1 MILRT
6 LSFAAA
12 TAAMCV
18 TLSGCLEAERRGG
31 HVSSAVGVS
40 PNGSSALP
48 PVASDAPIV
57 GATPPEVVPPGST
70 PTPLERIACTD
81 ARYQDAYTVGYT
93 PDPAVRAEVAA
104 VTQSMTIEQKIVQL
118 TGVASPNY
126 MDGTRWDDI
135 QRSYDDEALGIRG
148 YMWRDG
154 PHGVNLEA
162 LQHDRPSQGNYS
174 TAFPTSVAQGAS
186 FDLDLL
192 LRVGEAMGDETVA
205 SKNTVLLAPCMN
217 VLRHPYW
224 GRAQETFGED
234 SFHLG
239 RVASAVTVGIQQHV
253 VGCAKHWAANN
264 IEVNRFNLNAEM
276 DEQTLREIYGRH
288 FEMVVRDGGIGCVM
302 ASYNSVNGK
311 KQTQNYHTITEV
323 LRGDFG
329 YQGFVLTDWWAMPG
343 ADNGQGPV
351 DPPDDR
357 LNAAEAIQAGLDVEV
372 PWALNY
378 DALKQV
384 VDEGTVPVALVDA
397 AVNRVLE
404 QKKRF
409 NAYDLDGP
417 IGLKTPRTQL
427 SGGSITGNDDHIALA
442 QELAEKSMVLLENE
456 NQTLPIA
463 IGSGTVAVIGA
474 TVNYTVPSDDPPNK
488 TIDWVRDQPLGD
500 RGSSRV
506 LPDPAKT
513 TGPLAGIQAAAP
525 SGVTVIGGSTAAE
538 AADADFVV
546 VMVGLTAGDEGEEYT
561 GAGDRES
568 LALPPPHDALVQDVA
583 ALGKPMVVVI
593 QAGAVVS
600 LPWLNSVPAVVM
612 AWYPGQ
618 KGGAALGR
626 LLFGQTNFAGRLPVT
641 WPTDESQLPVFNE
654 STTTVMDYFLGYRR
668 FDQLGLTPLFAF
680 GHGLSYSTFGYSNL
694 QVPCQSVSKNGVIEL
709 KVDVTNEGTLA
720 GDEVVQVYASF
731 PETQAARRSL
741 KELKGFARVNVLP
754 GETKRVTIPVR
765 VSDLK
770 YWDMSANSW
779 VVESGPVLFRV
790 GPSSDRLLLEE
801 TVLVD

>member
-1 MILRT
+1 MNRV
-6 LSFAAA
+6 LSSLLGVAAA
-12 TAAMCV
+12 CSVA
-18 TLSGCLEAERRGG
+18 SGCLEAKRSGN
-31 HVSSAVGVS
+31 HVSNALGVPDGPSAIPS
-40 PNGSSALP
+40 
-48 PVASDAPIV
+48 VAADAPIV
-57 GATPPEVVPPGST
+57 GPTPPEVVPPGTT
-70 PTPLERIACTD
+70 PSPVERVACTD

-93 PDPAVRAEVAA
+93 PDPEIRAEVAA
-104 VTQSMTIEQKIVQL
+104 VTQSMTIDQKIVQL

-126 MDGTRWDDI
+126 ADGTRWDDI
-135 QRSYDDEALGIRG
+135 QRSYDDEVLGIRG

-162 LQHDRPSQGNYS
+162 RQHDRPNEGNYA

-192 LRVGEAMGDETVA
+192 LRMGEALGDETVA
-205 SKNTVLLAPCMN
+205 SRNTVMLAPCMN
-217 VLRHPYW
+217 ILRHPYW

-302 ASYNSVNGK
+302 ASYNSVNGT
-311 KQTQNYHTITEV
+311 KQTQNLHTLNDI
-323 LRGDFG
+323 LRKDFG

-357 LNAAEAIQAGLDVEV
+357 LNAAEAIRAGLDVEV

-384 VDEGTVPVALVDA
+384 VESGTVPVSLVDA

-404 QKKRF
+404 QKRRF

-417 IGLKTPRTQL
+417 IGLKTPRTRL
-427 SGGSITGNDDHIALA
+427 SGGSITGNDEHIALA
-442 QELAEKSMVLLENE
+442 QELAEKSMVLLKNE
-456 NQTLPIA
+456 SQTLPIA
-463 IGSGTVAVIGA
+463 LTSGTVAVIGA
-474 TVNYTVPSDDPPNK
+474 SVNYTVPSDDPSNQ
-488 TIDWVRDQPLGD
+488 TIDWARDQPLGD

-513 TGPLAGIQAAAP
+513 TGPLAGIEAAAP
-525 SGVTVIGGSTAAE
+525 SGVTVIGGATADD

-568 LALPPPHDALVQDVA
+568 LALPPPHDTLVQEVA

-600 LPWLNSVPAVVM
+600 LPWLDAVPAVVM

-626 LLFGQTNFAGRLPVT
+626 LLFGETNFSGRLPVT
-641 WPTDESQLPVFNE
+641 WPKDESQLPVFNE
-654 STTTVMDYFLGYRR
+654 GTTTVMDYYLGYRR
-668 FDQLGLTPLFAF
+668 FDHLDLTPLFAF
-680 GHGLSYSTFGYSNL
+680 GHGLSYSNFAYGNL
-694 QVPCQSVSKNGVIEL
+694 QVPCASVSKNGVIEV
-709 KVDVTNEGTLA
+709 KVDVTNEGSLP
-720 GDEVVQVYASF
+720 GDEVVFAFASF
-731 PETQAARRSL
+731 PETTARRSL
-741 KELKGFARVNVLP
+741 KELKGFARVNLAA
-754 GETKRVTIPVR
+754 GETKRVTIPIR
-765 VSDLK
+765 VQDLK
-770 YWDMSANSW
+770 YWDMTLNSW
-779 VVESGPVLFRV
+779 VIESGPVLLRV